1 MRAHPRL
8 AVVTPDEPDPW
19 AEVNR
24 RVERQMP
31 LMRWLGIG
39 ILVFGFAVVALI
51 LVLLAL
57 GVR

>member
-1 MRAHPRL
+1 MS
-8 AVVTPDEPDPW
+8 PDKPDPW
-19 AEVNR
+19 AEVNH

-31 LMRWLGIG
+31 MMRWLGIG